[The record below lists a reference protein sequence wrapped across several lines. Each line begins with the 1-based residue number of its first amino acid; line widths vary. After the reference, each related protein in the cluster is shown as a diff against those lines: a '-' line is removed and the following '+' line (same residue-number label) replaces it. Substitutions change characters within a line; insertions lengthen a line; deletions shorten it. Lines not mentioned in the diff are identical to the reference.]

1 MLKRYRA
8 DTLLGARD
16 AALLALGFA
25 GAFRRSEL
33 VALKV
38 EDLTEVP
45 DGLRVTIRQS
55 KTDQEGQ
62 GQEVAILRGVKLC
75 PVEAV
80 QRWLQMAGITEGY
93 VFRAVVRGRAV
104 GEPLT
109 PQVVALRVKRIARL
123 AGLDPAVFSGH
134 SLRAGFCTSAAEHGA
149 SLFKIMDVTRHKSV
163 DVLRGYIR
171 RADSFKDHAGA
182 AFL

>member
-1 MLKRYRA
+1 VVGAMLKHFCTH
-8 DTLLGARD
+8 TLLGARD

-33 VALKV
+33 VALKL

-45 DGLRVTIRQS
+45 NGVRVTIRQS

-62 GQEVAILRGVKLC
+62 GQEVAIMRGVKLC
-75 PVEAV
+75 PIEAV

-93 VFRAVVRGRAV
+93 VFRVVLRGRA
-104 GEPLT
+104 PL
-109 PQVVALRVKRIARL
+109 PQAGSLRVKRAIRKV
-123 AGLDPAVFSGH
+123 GLDPAGFSGH
-134 SLRAGFCTSAAEHGA
+134 SLRAGFCTSAAEQGA
-149 SLFKIMDVTRHKSV
+149 PLFKIMDVTRHKSV